1 MGDNSQRENR
11 SQLPPIRLNRLSD
24 LLLYRRHDLR
34 AEQACKPVENM
45 RRKAVAAAGSRK
57 IVLPKCAGALR
68 HRQEEAA
75 DVCQKLF
82 SLPIQIQKLQPK
94 IVADE
99 CIGRGYVRPAVRRTL
114 RAEVPDQCAPKL
126 RIYVLL
132 CPGKQLR
139 LHRSLFAEALPA
151 LVCIRREYRC
161 PDKSPNPFS

>member
-11 SQLPPIRLNRLSD
+11 SQLPPIRLNKLSD
-24 LLLYRRHDLR
+24 LLLYRRYDLR

-57 IVLPKCAGALR
+57 IVLPKRAGALR

-99 CIGRGYVRPAVRRTL
+99 RIGRGYVRPAVRRTL

-126 RIYVLL
+126 RIEVN
-132 CPGKQLR
+132 R
-139 LHRSLFAEALPA
+139 RRAEIFITSIYNML
-151 LVCIRREYRC
+151 
-161 PDKSPNPFS
+161 